1 MTHWSNLSPQLL
13 PRQNGMTEAPLLL
26 FRHRGR
32 DMFILPLSRHR
43 FRIGRAPSCDLRL
56 PDCDQRLS
64 REHFVLERRAAGS
77 FVRDCSTNGTSCN
90 GVPMRGGTKP
100 LRRGDRVR
108 AGAWEML
115 FDPDLSARKAASS
128 PPHWSDSPRRIEL
141 PASDPAAQSAGFCGM
156 IGESEV
162 MLGLYSMVERLAKF
176 DVPVLI
182 QGESGTGKELV
193 AQALHRCSTR
203 AGKPLVALNCAA
215 IQPSMASSTLF
226 GHEKG
231 AFTGAAQRH
240 PGVFEQA
247 AGGTL
252 FLDEIAELSPE
263 LQASLLRVL
272 ETSTVRPLGASKVL
286 PVSFRLVTATHRR
299 LRREVGA
306 GRFREDLFY
315 RIGVTAVE
323 LPALRER
330 SQDIPAL
337 AGHLLAQ
344 HASDAVAELAPE
356 AAFVLQQHPWPGN
369 VRELRNVL
377 LRALVLS
384 DGGPIGVQ
392 HLGLVERHSDELDQS
407 AGLPRQR
414 AEQEVWPQVPMQV
427 PPPHL
432 SAEQQRNQLLH
443 ALHSCRGNRS
453 RAATL
458 LCISRSTLY
467 ARMKRLGMTDS
478 HD

>member
-1 MTHWSNLSPQLL
+1 MTHWSKVSPQLR
-13 PRQNGMTEAPLLL
+13 PRQNGKQEVPLLL
-26 FRHRGR
+26 FRHRDR

-43 FRIGRAPSCDLRL
+43 FRVGRAPSCDLRL
-56 PDCDQRLS
+56 PDSDQRLS
-64 REHFVLERRAAGS
+64 REHFILEQRAAGLV
-77 FVRDCSTNGTSCN
+77 VRDCSTNGTSCN
-90 GVPMRGGTKP
+90 GVELRGGTSP
-100 LRRGDRVR
+100 LRSGDRVR
-108 AGAWEML
+108 AGAWEMI
-115 FDPDLSARKAASS
+115 FDPNLSSSKAAGSA
-128 PPHWSDSPRRIEL
+128 PHWSDSTRRIEL
-141 PASDPAAQSAGFCGM
+141 PGASPANPVTGFHGM
-156 IGESEV
+156 LGDSEV
-162 MLGLYSMVERLAKF
+162 MLEVYKMVQRLAKF
-176 DVPVLI
+176 DLPVLV

-193 AQALHRCSTR
+193 AQALHRCSPR
-203 AGKPLVALNCAA
+203 ARKPLVALNCAA

-252 FLDEIAELSPE
+252 FLDEIADLSPE

-272 ETSTVRPLGASKVL
+272 ETSTVRPLGANKVL

-299 LRREVGA
+299 LRREVSA

-315 RIGVTAVE
+315 RIGVTAVD

-330 SQDIPAL
+330 TRDIPAL

-344 HASDAVAELAPE
+344 HAGDARVELAPD
-356 AAFVLQQHPWPGN
+356 AMFLLQQQPWPGN

-384 DGGPIGVQ
+384 DGGPIRAQ
-392 HLGLVERHSDELDQS
+392 HLGLGDRCRDAVAES
-407 AGLPRQR
+407 AGPAHHPPGQQ
-414 AEQEVWPQVPMQV
+414 AWQQV
-427 PPPHL
+427 PPAQL
-432 SAEQQRNQLLH
+432 SAEQQRTQLLH

-458 LCISRSTLY
+458 VGISRSTLY
-467 ARMKRLGMTDS
+467 ARMKRLGMTRCDE
-478 HD
+478 